1 MVNCAAMIERAQM
14 TNRAAPEILVVDDD
28 VAVRKSYRL
37 LFEGEGYAVR
47 TARNGEEGLRLVA
60 ERRPDLVLLDVMMP
74 KTNGIAVCQEIRR
87 TDPRLPILFFTAMP
101 SDVSLVRGLGCGA
114 DDYIDKTRPPE
125 EFLARVNAA
134 LRRVRRISEGEAELR
149 VLRLGGA
156 EVDLERL
163 TVVAEDE
170 REEGLTKSEVQFLRL
185 LSDKPGRVF
194 SKDEI
199 FAALRGEGYVGD
211 DSALRSLVL
220 RLRRKLGRG
229 GNLIVSERGWGYRLM
244 Q

>member
-1 MVNCAAMIERAQM
+1 MQSPETPQQIAADGA
-14 TNRAAPEILVVDDD
+14 
-28 VAVRKSYRL
+28 
-37 LFEGEGYAVR
+37 EGINSFKLYE
-47 TARNGEEGLRLVA
+47 
-60 ERRPDLVLLDVMMP
+60 PDLVLLDVMMP

-125 EFLARVNAA
+125 EFLARVDAA
-134 LRRVRRISEGEAELR
+134 LRRVRRISDGEAEFR

>member
-1 MVNCAAMIERAQM
+1 MEFDLSMAMINA
-14 TNRAAPEILVVDDD
+14 L
-28 VAVRKSYRL
+28 
-37 LFEGEGYAVR
+37 
-47 TARNGEEGLRLVA
+47 
-60 ERRPDLVLLDVMMP
+60 
-74 KTNGIAVCQEIRR
+74 
-87 TDPRLPILFFTAMP
+87 
-101 SDVSLVRGLGCGA
+101 
-114 DDYIDKTRPPE
+114 
-125 EFLARVNAA
+125 LARIDAA
-134 LRRVRRISEGEAELR
+134 LRRVRRISEGEAEFR

-156 EVDLERL
+156 EVDLERKM
-163 TVVAEDE
+163 VVAGDE
-170 REEGLTKSEVQFLRL
+170 GEEGLTKSEVQFLRL

>member
-1 MVNCAAMIERAQM
+1 MVNCAAMIEHAQM
-14 TNRAAPEILVVDDD
+14 TNRASPEILVVDDD
-28 VAVRKSYRL
+28 VAVRKSYRF
-37 LFEGEGYAVR
+37 LFGGEGYAVR

-87 TDPRLPILFFTAMP
+87 TDPRLPVLFFTAMP

-125 EFLARVNAA
+125 EFLARVDAA
-134 LRRVRRISEGEAELR
+134 LRRVRRISEGEAEFR